1 MFERLKKVFTPPDAA
16 AMQPA
21 VFNPVSEWAGTRGVA
36 FTGMEEGQGFK
47 LEGKIGNK
55 PWKLECSK
63 STRDYILG
71 DELRAKAE
79 LNLNDNVAVLIMNRP
94 LKEALENRAYEM
106 YTDPLHTTADPSLPE
121 EMRWLAMYPEASW
134 NSFPPVFWERYSVL
148 AEKREQALA
157 WIDPHLG
164 QLLIGW
170 PEPAPQEQTPFIL
183 MILRGKAYLRMQYTP
198 ADIPTLAHA
207 ARIFTHACKS
217 GISGLAAD
225 ILV

>member
-1 MFERLKKVFTPPDAA
+1 
-16 AMQPA
+16 
-21 VFNPVSEWAGTRGVA
+21 
-36 FTGMEEGQGFK
+36 MEEGQGFK

-170 PEPAPQEQTPFIL
+170 PEPAPHEQTPFIL